1 MRQYPCS
8 THGSKY
14 RRLDGGGRES
24 TCLFVCFVYCFSLSC
39 FAMLRVLAF
48 VSLPCV
54 FVWLV
59 ELLTADHTISL
70 SFNRYILLV
79 CLFDKIFANGVSYRC
94 SVEITWPCERTSNPK
109 YHGHCGRR
117 CERYR
122 TSVFHL
128 LLLWHCCSQTKAVV
142 VVHGELSSCDV
153 LHIASKFSLY
163 LCSEHRISCRK

>member
-70 SFNRYILLV
+70 SFNPT
-79 CLFDKIFANGVSYRC
+79 GVSFVGQDVRLWGKLP
-94 SVEITWPCERTSNPK
+94 VL
-109 YHGHCGRR
+109 RR
-117 CERYR
+117 NN
-122 TSVFHL
+122 L
-128 LLLWHCCSQTKAVV
+128 AM
-142 VVHGELSSCDV
+142 
-153 LHIASKFSLY
+153 
-163 LCSEHRISCRK
+163 

>member
-24 TCLFVCFVYCFSLSC
+24 PCLFVCFVYCFSLSC

-59 ELLTADHTISL
+59 ELLTAVHTISL
-70 SFNRYILLV
+70 SFQSIHLT
-79 CLFDKIFANGVSYRC
+79 GVSFVGQDVRLWGKLP
-94 SVEITWPCERTSNPK
+94 VL
-109 YHGHCGRR
+109 RR
-117 CERYR
+117 N
-122 TSVFHL
+122 
-128 LLLWHCCSQTKAVV
+128 
-142 VVHGELSSCDV
+142 
-153 LHIASKFSLY
+153 Y
-163 LCSEHRISCRK
+163 LAM